1 MILKHLQLTLT
12 TGGEE
17 YNLVGRMFRFVKT
30 IHLSKYI
37 YDRVEPADYLIKN
50 DRNLLEG
57 DLVE

>member
-37 YDRVEPADYLIKN
+37 YIYMIESNRQIT
-50 DRNLLEG
+50 
-57 DLVE
+57 

>member
-17 YNLVGRMFRFVKT
+17 YKLDGCSDLFRQSTF
-30 IHLSKYI
+30 LNI
-37 YDRVEPADYLIKN
+37 YDRVESADYLIKN